1 MKKAMVFFIFTIL
14 SVAAARTQTIKIL
27 SPNGGESWPVGLVR
41 AITWQAQGI
50 SGNVNIVLRRGG
62 AKVGDIAVNIPAS
75 QGTFSWTVGT
85 LLNGTAAPEDGYI
98 VRVKIE
104 SAAGLYVD
112 DSDSGFR
119 ISRMVAGLQQ
129 QIFDLHPVQSD
140 PPVFQ
145 GLSRLPDLTI
155 KDFYYKD
162 NMKVFSIQMTN
173 LSPTTYS
180 GYVKIKMETEPG
192 DCPPQEKREYFPR
205 FEKDMIFLYEI
216 FNCDFVG
223 NPCRMHIRVELLP
236 ENPEEN
242 HNNNVFDGMVPR
254 HRGVNFR
261 VADSPIRLRFSQGSL
276 TETIYQGP
284 LLASAVYLDPGQS
297 RLVSRSLT
305 IPVRQGEFYISISS
319 FHEPNPQCPVAFKF
333 ANEFFD

>member
-1 MKKAMVFFIFTIL
+1 
-14 SVAAARTQTIKIL
+14 
-27 SPNGGESWPVGLVR
+27 
-41 AITWQAQGI
+41 
-50 SGNVNIVLRRGG
+50 
-62 AKVGDIAVNIPAS
+62 
-75 QGTFSWTVGT
+75 
-85 LLNGTAAPEDGYI
+85 
-98 VRVKIE
+98 
-104 SAAGLYVD
+104 
-112 DSDSGFR
+112 
-119 ISRMVAGLQQ
+119 MVAGLQQ

-162 NMKVFSIQMTN
+162 TMKVFSIQMTN

-261 VADSPIRLRFSQGSL
+261 VADSPIRLRFSHGSKTLTCNFYAYNNDNTISRNDILNDYSPQNRTAAIKLDVPIVNCGSTRGGSLMTLRITHRQGSL

-284 LLASAVYLDPGQS
+284 FLASAVYLDPGQS